1 MSDGAYSV
9 VQSDAM
15 TVDVTWDGVALAK
28 GATIREQ
35 DGGWFVELEQP
46 MPVGTSVV
54 LSGDVQATATVARV
68 HEGVGAG
75 MLVRKSGGEP
85 GTGNRKPE
93 TGNGEA
99 PEQEKKEK
107 RKKKR

>member
-1 MSDGAYSV
+1 
-9 VQSDAM
+9 M

-28 GATIREQ
+28 SATVREQ

-54 LSGDVQATATVARV
+54 LSGDVQATVEVARV
-68 HEGVGAG
+68 HEGLGAG
-75 MLVRKSGGEP
+75 MLLKAAVSRQPAAISSESD
-85 GTGNRKPE
+85 E
-93 TGNGEA
+93 TGGG
-99 PEQEKKEK
+99 EKKEK

>member
-1 MSDGAYSV
+1 
-9 VQSDAM
+9 M

-28 GATIREQ
+28 SATVREQ

-54 LSGDVQATATVARV
+54 LSGDVQATVEVARV
-68 HEGVGAG
+68 HEGLGAG
-75 MLVRKSGGEP
+75 MLLRA
-85 GTGNRKPE
+85 TGSQQPAAGSSE
-93 TGNGEA
+93 SESTD
-99 PEQEKKEK
+99 KKEK

>member
-1 MSDGAYSV
+1 
-9 VQSDAM
+9 M
-15 TVDVTWDGVALAK
+15 TVDVTWDGVALGK

-54 LSGDVQATATVARV
+54 LSGDVQATVVVARV

-75 MLVRKSGGEP
+75 MLLRKENAEP

-93 TGNGEA
+93 TGNAEP
-99 PEQEKKEK
+99 PEKEEKKEK

>member
-1 MSDGAYSV
+1 
-9 VQSDAM
+9 M
-15 TVDVTWDGVALAK
+15 TVDVTWDGVALAR

-54 LSGDVQATATVARV
+54 LSGDVQATVAVARV
-68 HEGVGAG
+68 HEGIGAG
-75 MLVRKSGGEP
+75 MLLKTAVGSQPSAVSSEDEP
-85 GTGNRKPE
+85 KEP
-93 TGNGEA
+93 
-99 PEQEKKEK
+99 EKKEK